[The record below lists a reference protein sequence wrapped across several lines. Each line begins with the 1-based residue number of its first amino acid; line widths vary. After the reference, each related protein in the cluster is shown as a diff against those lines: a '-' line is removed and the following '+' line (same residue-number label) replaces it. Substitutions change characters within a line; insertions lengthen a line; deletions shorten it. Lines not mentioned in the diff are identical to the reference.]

1 MEAFSLYLHE
11 LFFSFFSQDF
21 LVIAL
26 IVKQKAGQ
34 SNLVGLKLLLF
45 QPVIYRGQ

>member
-11 LFFSFFSQDF
+11 LFFSFFSQFFF

-26 IVKQKAGQ
+26 IVKQ
-34 SNLVGLKLLLF
+34 
-45 QPVIYRGQ
+45 